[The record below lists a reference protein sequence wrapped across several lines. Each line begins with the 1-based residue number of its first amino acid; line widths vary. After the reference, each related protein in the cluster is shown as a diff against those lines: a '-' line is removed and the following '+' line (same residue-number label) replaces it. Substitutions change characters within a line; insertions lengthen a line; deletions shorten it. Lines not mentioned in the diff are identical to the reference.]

1 MARMHL
7 TAVVPGSLVPAPL
20 AAELAASLEA
30 PTLARLLRGSSAA
43 SDSTSAAGL
52 ADATWLAREVYG
64 VAPPAP
70 TAPYAWAALAG
81 LHDEKLHLWQADP
94 VHIAIGR
101 DSLIVQDLGNAMP
114 SEAEADALISVANEA
129 LRPACCA
136 LQRQGAEWFLRADR
150 AWTMAPRPLSAVL
163 GQPLPVA
170 GADDGDAL
178 HWSRLL
184 NEIQMRWHAD
194 PVNRDREANGLPVIN
209 SLWLHGGGTWSS
221 RTPLRWPRV
230 HTQRVDLQGLAIAA
244 GATIAR
250 PDDDVN
256 GDALLVWDD
265 ALCLAREADW
275 SGWLVA
281 MQAIDRR
288 LASLPPSATLELV
301 MTGRERI
308 RVRFARPSDRYCFWR
323 RTALEEALAE

>member
-1 MARMHL
+1 MHV
-7 TAVVPGSLVPAPL
+7 TAVVPGSLIPAPL
-20 AAELAASLEA
+20 AAELTASLQA

-43 SDSTSAAGL
+43 SESTSAPGL

-64 VAPPAP
+64 VPPPAP

-81 LHDEKLHLWQADP
+81 SRDAQLHLWQADP

-101 DSLIVQDLGNAMP
+101 DSLIVQDLGNAKP
-114 SEAEADALISVANEA
+114 SEAEADALITAANEA
-129 LRPACCA
+129 LRPAGCA

-184 NEIQMRWHAD
+184 NEIQMRWHED
-194 PVNRDREANGLPVIN
+194 PVNRGRAADGLPAIS
-209 SLWLHGGGTWSS
+209 SLWLHGGGTWRS

-230 HTQRVDLQGLAIAA
+230 HTQRFDLQGMATAA
-244 GATIAR
+244 GATFTK
-250 PDDDVN
+250 PDDAVS

-265 ALCLAREADW
+265 ALAFAREADW

-281 MQAIDRR
+281 MRTIDRR

-308 RVRFARPSDRYCFWR
+308 RVRCARPLDRYCFWR

>member
-1 MARMHL
+1 MHL

-20 AAELAASLEA
+20 AAELTASLQA
-30 PTLARLLRGSSAA
+30 PTLARLLRSSSSA
-43 SDSTSAAGL
+43 SESTSAPGL
-52 ADATWLAREVYG
+52 ADLTWLAREVYG
-64 VAPPAP
+64 VPPPAP

-81 LHDEKLHLWQADP
+81 SHDAHPHLWQADP

-101 DSLIVQDLGNAMP
+101 DSLIVQDLRDAMP
-114 SEAEADALISVANEA
+114 GEAEADALIMAANEA
-129 LRPACCA
+129 LRSAGCA
-136 LQRQGAEWFLRADR
+136 LQRKGAWWFLRADR

-163 GQPLPVA
+163 GQPMPVT

-194 PVNRDREANGLPVIN
+194 PVNRDREANGMPAIN
-209 SLWLHGGGTWSS
+209 SLWLHGGGTWRL

-230 HTQRVDLQGLAIAA
+230 HTQRFDLQGLAIAA
-244 GATIAR
+244 GATFAK
-250 PDDDVN
+250 PDDAVN

-265 ALCLAREADW
+265 ALAFAREADW

-308 RVRFARPSDRYCFWR
+308 RVRCARPSDRLCFWR
-323 RTALEEALAE
+323 RTALEQALAE

>member
-20 AAELAASLEA
+20 AAELTASLQA

-43 SDSTSAAGL
+43 SESTSAPGL

-64 VAPPAP
+64 VPPPAP
-70 TAPYAWAALAG
+70 TAPYAWAALVGSRDAQ
-81 LHDEKLHLWQADP
+81 LHLWQADP

-114 SEAEADALISVANEA
+114 SEAEANALITAANET
-129 LRPACCA
+129 LRPAGCT
-136 LQRQGAEWFLRADR
+136 LQRKGAWWFLRADR
-150 AWTMAPRPLSAVL
+150 AWTMTPRPLSAVL
-163 GQPLPVA
+163 GQPLPVTR
-170 GADDGDAL
+170 ADDGDAL

-194 PVNRDREANGLPVIN
+194 PVNRDREAQGLPVIN
-209 SLWLHGGGTWSS
+209 SLWLHGGGTWRS

-230 HTQRVDLQGLAIAA
+230 HTQRFDLQGLAIAA
-244 GATIAR
+244 GATIAK
-250 PDDDVN
+250 PDDAVN

-265 ALCLAREADW
+265 ALAFAREADW

-281 MQAIDRR
+281 MRAIDCR

-308 RVRFARPSDRYCFWR
+308 RVRCARPSDRYCFWR
-323 RTALEEALAE
+323 RTALAQALTE

>member
-1 MARMHL
+1 
-7 TAVVPGSLVPAPL
+7 
-20 AAELAASLEA
+20 
-30 PTLARLLRGSSAA
+30 
-43 SDSTSAAGL
+43 
-52 ADATWLAREVYG
+52 
-64 VAPPAP
+64 
-70 TAPYAWAALAG
+70 
-81 LHDEKLHLWQADP
+81 
-94 VHIAIGR
+94 
-101 DSLIVQDLGNAMP
+101 
-114 SEAEADALISVANEA
+114 
-129 LRPACCA
+129 
-136 LQRQGAEWFLRADR
+136 
-150 AWTMAPRPLSAVL
+150 MAPQPLSAVL

-170 GADDGDAL
+170 RADDGDAL

-194 PVNRDREANGLPVIN
+194 PVNRDREAQGLPVIN

-230 HTQRVDLQGLAIAA
+230 HTQRFDLHGLAIAA
-244 GATIAR
+244 GATIAK
-250 PDDDVN
+250 PDDAVN

-265 ALCLAREADW
+265 ALAFAREADW

-281 MQAIDRR
+281 MRAIDRR

-308 RVRFARPSDRYCFWR
+308 RVRCARPSDRYCFWR